1 MAGLD
6 LYAVQE
12 EIAAYIT
19 ATFPTYDVIEDDI
32 VDDDYI
38 LRLDNN
44 VKPFIFLRW
53 GNLTRLPNNASF
65 GGVRFDEYVSS
76 CDVSVVAPT
85 PRVARKASNM
95 INDLLIGWKLSSGT
109 RLTPTSGS
117 ATWAVADNAGR
128 PHLYI
133 TSMRF
138 GYAMNAESVGQNITP

>member
-6 LYAVQE
+6 LFAVQE
-12 EIAAYIT
+12 EIAAHIR
-19 ATFPTYDVIEDDI
+19 ATFPSYDVVEDDV
-32 VDDDYI
+32 VDDEYI

-53 GNLTRLPNNASF
+53 GNLNRLANNASF

-76 CDVSVVAPT
+76 CDVSVVAPS
-85 PRVARKASNM
+85 PRISRKASNM

-117 ATWAVADNAGR
+117 ATWAVVNNSGR
-128 PHLYI
+128 PHLYV

-138 GYAMNAESVGQNITP
+138 GYALNAESVGENITP